1 MKLMSSFDK
10 IIDYFSPVIKQALI
24 KMDEKEKQKTH
35 EIRLRVGRPVCIVSF
50 GQEKFLTENGSITNY
65 PQLALKA
72 NHSDI
77 EQSFKAIC
85 EYSIHS
91 FSRELSQ
98 GFITINGGNR
108 VGIAGTAVV
117 KEQRIETVKYINGLN
132 FRISGQVIGCA
143 ESIFNNLFAKAPIGL
158 LIVGSPSSGKTT
170 FIKDLCRLM
179 SERWRVSIIDER
191 GEIAASYRGEPQ
203 NDIGCKSDVFDGYPK
218 SEGIET
224 AIRVMNPELI
234 VCDEIGSKSDVK
246 ALMGTINS
254 GVKII
259 ATAHAGTID
268 ELYKRK
274 HIKKLLDLGAFDY
287 IVILGNGTELG
298 KIKEIKA
305 VSEGVCCNYDT

>member
-1 MKLMSSFDK
+1 MKITSSFEK
-10 IIDYFSPVIKQALI
+10 ITDYFSPVIKQALI
-24 KMDEKEKQKTH
+24 KMDKKEKQKTH

-108 VGIAGTAVV
+108 VGIAGTAVI
-117 KEQRIETVKYINGLN
+117 KEQKVDTLKYINGLN

-143 ESIFNNLFAKAPIGL
+143 ESIFNKLFAKAPIGL
-158 LIVGSPSSGKTT
+158 LVVGSPSSGKTT

-191 GEIAASYRGEPQ
+191 GEIAASYRG
-203 NDIGCKSDVFDGYPK
+203 DRKSV
-218 SEGIET
+218 
-224 AIRVMNPELI
+224 V
-234 VCDEIGSKSDVK
+234 
-246 ALMGTINS
+246 
-254 GVKII
+254 
-259 ATAHAGTID
+259 
-268 ELYKRK
+268 
-274 HIKKLLDLGAFDY
+274 
-287 IVILGNGTELG
+287 
-298 KIKEIKA
+298 
-305 VSEGVCCNYDT
+305 